1 MFLDSRWQGS
11 AGSSGA
17 PATDDKNPLPVTP
30 TRSCATGWSG
40 PLGIFLSILV
50 QVSGLLCLLFIF
62 SSASNALSSD
72 LEILQ
77 PFLLQE
83 LHGLQ

>member
-11 AGSSGA
+11 AGSSGG

-50 QVSGLLCLLFIF
+50 QLSGLLCLFSIF
-62 SSASNALSSD
+62 SSASNALPSD

-77 PFLLQE
+77 HFLLQE